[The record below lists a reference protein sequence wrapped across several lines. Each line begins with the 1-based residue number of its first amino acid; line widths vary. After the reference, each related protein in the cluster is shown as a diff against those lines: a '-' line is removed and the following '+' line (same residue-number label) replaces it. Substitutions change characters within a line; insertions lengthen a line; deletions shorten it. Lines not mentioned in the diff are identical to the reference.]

1 MTAHTEAKRYRLLVE
16 SISDY
21 AIYMLDPGGTI
32 TTWNAG
38 AQRFK
43 GYTADEIIGQH
54 FSLFYTEEDQKEGL
68 PHRALETAATEG
80 KFEQEGWRVRKDGTR
95 MWAHVVIDP
104 IRREDGALIGFA
116 KITRDITERKAA
128 QEALRRSEER
138 FRVLVQGVTDY
149 AIYML
154 DPEGTVASWN
164 RGAQRFKGYTEEEI
178 LGEHFSRFYTEE
190 DRATG
195 LPRRALQAALT
206 EGRFEQEGWRVRK
219 DGTRMWAHVV
229 IDPLYDDD
237 QNHVGFA
244 KITRDLSERKVA
256 QEAVRLSEQRFR
268 LLVQGVSDYAIYMLD
283 PDGRVTNW
291 NTGAQRF
298 KGYTE
303 SEILGEHF
311 SRFYTEEDRET
322 GLPVRALHTAVTEG
336 RFEQEGWRVR
346 KDGTRFWAH
355 VVIDAIRD
363 DSGTLVGF
371 AKVTRDVTDRRAAQ
385 EELEKTRAALFQ
397 AQKMETVGQLTGGIA
412 HDFNNLLAVVLGN
425 LELLRKRLP
434 DDPKIKR
441 FLDNSFEAAQRGASL
456 TRRMLS
462 FARRQE
468 LKVEP
473 VNVPDL
479 VRNMSDLVQRSIG
492 PAVQVDTRFPLRI
505 APALADAN
513 QLELAVLNLM
523 VNARDAMPEGGRV
536 TVEAREEVVRANPSS
551 LKPGVY
557 VCLSVTDTG
566 EGMDQETLGRA
577 VEPFFTTKG
586 IGKGTGLGLSMIHG
600 FAEQSGGRL
609 TLRSRKGDG
618 TTAEIWLPAAPG
630 DAVSALGKPAEEI
643 ASDAVRPSQGLTV
656 LVVDD
661 DHLVLMNTAAMLE
674 DLGHDVIE
682 ATSGDQALRA
692 LRRGRRID
700 LIVTDQLMPGMTG
713 TQLIAAIKAEWPHTP
728 LILASGYMELSE
740 GTDPDVPRLSK
751 PFRQADLAREMAL
764 IFEESRVVPFRSKHG
779 KNGD

>member
-1 MTAHTEAKRYRLLVE
+1 MTAHTEANRYRLLVK

-80 KFEQEGWRVRKDGTR
+80 KFEQESWRVRKDGTR

-104 IRREDGALIGFA
+104 IRREDGTLIGFA

-229 IDPLYDDD
+229 IDPLYDDE

-256 QEAVRLSEQRFR
+256 QEAFQLSEQRFR

-298 KGYTE
+298 KGYTK

-385 EELEKTRAALFQ
+385 EELEKTRSALFQ

-523 VNARDAMPEGGRV
+523 VNARDAMPDGGRV

-566 EGMDQETLGRA
+566 DGMDQETLGRA

-630 DAVSALGKPAEEI
+630 
-643 ASDAVRPSQGLTV
+643 
-656 LVVDD
+656 
-661 DHLVLMNTAAMLE
+661 
-674 DLGHDVIE
+674 
-682 ATSGDQALRA
+682 
-692 LRRGRRID
+692 RRGLCI
-700 LIVTDQLMPGMTG
+700 G
-713 TQLIAAIKAEWPHTP
+713 KAGRGN
-728 LILASGYMELSE
+728 S
-740 GTDPDVPRLSK
+740 
-751 PFRQADLAREMAL
+751 
-764 IFEESRVVPFRSKHG
+764 
-779 KNGD
+779 